1 MGLALRVDGN
11 TYAEWSYSGYGEFRK
26 KIATQVG
33 IDLYQMDGFH
43 NVDKSVLPIRFFSTW
58 DRTAKDWEAYREAI
72 EADLSQE
79 KISWDTVDDPIK
91 ILLNHSDCEGQI
103 PADQCEVL
111 ADRLEEIIKDWPER
125 LRLKTDP
132 FWQDRGYPA
141 EMNLNDHDTTHAR
154 GLVAGLREAA
164 KIGKPLEFF

>member
-26 KIATQVG
+26 KIAAQVG

-43 NVDKSVLPIRFFSTW
+43 NVDKSVLSIQG
-58 DRTAKDWEAYREAI
+58 WEAYREAI

-79 KISWDTVDDPIK
+79 KISWDTVGDPIK

-103 PADQCEVL
+103 PSDQCEVL

-125 LRLKTDP
+125 VRLKTDP
-132 FWQDRGYPA
+132 FWQERGYPA

-154 GLVAGLREAA
+154 GLVEGLREAA
-164 KIGKPLEFF
+164 KIGKPLEFS